1 MNILVIKQTS
11 LGDVLH
17 ATGHVRA
24 IKRQYP
30 HCHLTLLT
38 ADTSAGIFRHNP
50 YVDEIIE
57 FERYR
62 VKRQWWRRPAWT
74 LRHLYQV
81 MAAVRARRY
90 DLAIDLQGRWKSVL
104 FLYGARAGRR
114 FVKGNW
120 PFVAGFR
127 DRELHALVEM
137 SRVLEMAGIDAGD
150 AGVEFFTP
158 PAARER
164 AAELLEEAGLAGR
177 DYLVLSPFTRWPS
190 KNWPLDSYAALVR
203 ALPAGVVPVVTGA
216 AADRAAVEKFLSR
229 LPAAAV
235 VNLCGALDLETFA
248 AVVEGARAVVSGDS
262 FAMHLAWACRT
273 PVVALFGPTA
283 ESRVAPT
290 DGPRAVLRADV
301 DCCICYRRRC
311 PRRCIDAIGVD
322 AVLDALAEIAGVG
335 QGGPDRVPEPV
346 S

>member
-1 MNILVIKQTS
+1 MNVLVIKQTS

-74 LRHLYQV
+74 LHHLGEV

-104 FLYGARAGRR
+104 FVYGARARRR

-127 DRELHALVEM
+127 DRELHALDEM
-137 SRVLEMAGIDAGD
+137 AKVLELAGIDAGD
-150 AGVEFFTP
+150 VAMELFTP

-164 AAELLEEAGLAGR
+164 AAALLEEAGLGGR

-190 KNWPLDSYAALVR
+190 KNWPLDDYAALVR
-203 ALPAGVVPVVTGA
+203 ALPADVVPVVTGA
-216 AADRAAVEKFLSR
+216 GTDRAAVEEFLSR
-229 LPAAAV
+229 LPADAV
-235 VNLCGALDLETFA
+235 VNLCGVLDLEEFA
-248 AVVEGARAVVSGDS
+248 ALVEGARAMVSGDS

-301 DCCICYRRRC
+301 DCRICYRRRC
-311 PRRCIDAIGVD
+311 PRRCIDAIGVHE
-322 AVLDALAEIAGVG
+322 VLDALARIAGVG
-335 QGGPDRVPEPV
+335 RSGPDRTTGPV